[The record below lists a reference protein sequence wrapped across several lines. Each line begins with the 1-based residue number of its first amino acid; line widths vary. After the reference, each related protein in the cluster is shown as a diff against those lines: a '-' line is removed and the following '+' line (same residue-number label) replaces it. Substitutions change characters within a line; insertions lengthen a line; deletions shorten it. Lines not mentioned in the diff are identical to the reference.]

1 MGVRQPMFGLKPTTI
16 RTRLLVSFVLM
27 TLLPAIGISL
37 GSGIVGYY
45 NGRQQ
50 AIDRLESVA
59 ALRESA
65 LRNWVQSLQEEL
77 VIAANT
83 DCAFE
88 RISVVLS
95 LARDEKFYEFYNKAV
110 RNRFLGLVGQ
120 SPQLQELFLVD
131 LRGRVALSTDLTQ
144 EGRDYSDQDFFR
156 KGLARPYTQ
165 LPFNGGEG
173 RLCDLSS
180 PDSGSVIAVI
190 PVVGQ
195 QGRPLG
201 IIGARSDMHALS
213 EILDEGTGLGRTG
226 KAYLVNSNHKLL
238 KGTSL
243 PARDA
248 EHVEGEA
255 QAIQSEGIDAAV
267 EDKSNSTGVYKDYRG
282 INVVGVYRYLPD
294 LRAVLCTEQD
304 LSEGF
309 RAIYT
314 IFVVNSSIALVAVLL
329 AIGASLLLTRSIAGP
344 LVNLVNTAT
353 QIAAGDLERTA
364 KVERDDELGALAK
377 AFNSMTAQLRELI
390 NSLEE
395 RVKERTRALRKANQA
410 LQQRAVQMATS
421 AQVSKE
427 VTSILDIGDLLTQV
441 VDLIRDAFGYYHVH
455 IFLLDR
461 ENDRLV
467 LRASS
472 SRSEPEHQ
480 SISPG
485 AGSING
491 RVVQTRAPIL
501 VNDVTRNAHYLLDE
515 RLPDTRSE
523 LVIPLR
529 LGDRVI
535 GTLDVQSSEVDA
547 FTDADMLV
555 IQSLGDQIAIA
566 IENTRLY
573 DRSRELA
580 VLEERTRLARE
591 LHDSVTQS
599 LYSLVLLSEG
609 WRRTLPTDEQAHVKD
624 YLHRIGEITQ
634 QALKEMRLLIH
645 ELRPLALEEV
655 GLHGALLRRL
665 DAVEKRAGVDARILA
680 DDLLKLSP
688 QVEEGLYRIAQE
700 ALNNALKH
708 AQADSVVVHI
718 GAENGQVVLEVTDNG
733 RGFNPEAVDRIGGMG
748 LASMH
753 ERARALGGSL
763 TISSAPDAGTTVK
776 TMVPGRPPPVDA
788 VT

>member
-1 MGVRQPMFGLKPTTI
+1 MLGLKPTTI

-59 ALRESA
+59 TLKESA

-88 RISVVLS
+88 RISVVLN
-95 LARDEKFYEFYNKAV
+95 LARDDKFYEFYNKAV
-110 RNRFLGLVGQ
+110 RNRFRGLVGQ

-131 LRGRVALSTDLTQ
+131 LRGRVALSTDPAQ

-165 LPFNGGEG
+165 LPFDGGEG
-173 RLCDLSS
+173 RGRDSTS
-180 PDSGSVIAVI
+180 PAPGSVIAVI
-190 PVVGQ
+190 PVLGQ

-201 IIGARSDMHALS
+201 VIGARADVQPLN

-226 KAYLVNSNHKLL
+226 KAYLVSSSYELL
-238 KGTSL
+238 KRASL
-243 PARDA
+243 PAAD
-248 EHVEGEA
+248 VGSGEDEA
-255 QAIQSEGIDAAV
+255 PAIHSEGINGAV
-267 EDKSNSTGVYKDYRG
+267 EDRSNSTGVYEDYRG
-282 INVVGVYRYLPD
+282 VNVLGVYRYLPD
-294 LRAVLCTEQD
+294 LQAVLCTEQD

-309 RAIYT
+309 RAIYA
-314 IFVVNSSIALVAVLL
+314 IFGVNSSIALVAVLL

-344 LVNLVNTAT
+344 LVNLVDTAT
-353 QIAAGDLERTA
+353 QIAAGDLDRTA
-364 KVERDDELGALAK
+364 EVERDDELGALAQ

-390 NSLEE
+390 NSLEQ

-410 LQQRAVQMATS
+410 LQRRAVQMETN

-461 ENDRLV
+461 ETDQLV

-472 SRSEPEHQ
+472 SDPQPEHQ
-480 SISPG
+480 SIPPG
-485 AGSING
+485 PGSING
-491 RVVQTRAPIL
+491 RVVQTRAPIM

-515 RLPDTRSE
+515 RLPDIRSE

-535 GTLDVQSSEVDA
+535 GTLDVQSSEMDA
-547 FTDADMLV
+547 FTDEDVLV
-555 IQSLGDQIAIA
+555 IQSLGDQIAVA
-566 IENTRLY
+566 IENARLY
-573 DRSRELA
+573 ERSQELA

-599 LYSLVLLSEG
+599 LYSVVLLTEG
-609 WRRTLPTDEQAHVKD
+609 WRRSIRSGGTAHTMD
-624 YLHRIGEITQ
+624 YLERIGQVNE

-645 ELRPLALEEV
+645 ELRPSELEEE
-655 GLHGALLRRL
+655 GLLGALHQRL
-665 DAVEKRAGVDARILA
+665 EAVEKRVGISCRLLA
-680 DDLLKLSP
+680 DELFELP
-688 QVEEGLYRIAQE
+688 HAVEEGLYRIAQE

-708 AQADSVVVHI
+708 AHATRVVVRI
-718 GAENGQVVLEVTDNG
+718 KTRNGRTVLEVEDNG
-733 RGFNPEAVDRIGGMG
+733 QGFDVGAIAFNSGMG
-748 LASMH
+748 LANMRH
-753 ERARALGGSL
+753 RADELGAS
-763 TISSAPDAGTTVK
+763 IEIRSAPGQGTIVSVE
-776 TMVPGRPPPVDA
+776 VPADEQGGN
-788 VT
+788 TWNQ